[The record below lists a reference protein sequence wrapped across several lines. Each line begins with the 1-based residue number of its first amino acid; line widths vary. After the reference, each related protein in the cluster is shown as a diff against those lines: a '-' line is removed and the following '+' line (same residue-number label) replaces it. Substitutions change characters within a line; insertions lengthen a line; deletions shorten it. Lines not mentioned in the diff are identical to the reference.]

1 MDIQSAKRTQ
11 HLKWKQRVQS
21 SYINAY
27 SG

>member
-11 HLKWKQRVQS
+11 HLR
-21 SYINAY
+21 NAY